1 MCQSFS
7 LPTMLLRLSI
17 LSEIQLTIQ
26 LIRIGTMRVYTSSGD
41 LEFDSN
47 IYYKSLNQ
55 KINYCSMYIFVL
67 LVYLGP
73 TFKITSAPISLEAI
87 PNSLTPE
94 APKKPKPF
102 LY

>member
-1 MCQSFS
+1 
-7 LPTMLLRLSI
+7 
-17 LSEIQLTIQ
+17 
-26 LIRIGTMRVYTSSGD
+26 
-41 LEFDSN
+41 
-47 IYYKSLNQ
+47 
-55 KINYCSMYIFVL
+55 
-67 LVYLGP
+67 VYLGP